1 MKKTQK
7 KRGVKPVNPVNFF
20 ILLAVMLVLA
30 ATVILV
36 LNDQY
41 GFDGKTK
48 PVIADYE
55 IKVIIKTDNN
65 IDDYGQYNKFA
76 LGNEF
81 VISENDT
88 VLGVVNSE
96 PIYAGNIDGFFV
108 TFKTTGSYNYKN
120 GFMLNGNMYLAP
132 GMILNIYGE
141 DSTHKVEIYSI
152 EIIR

>member
-1 MKKTQK
+1 MKKSQK
-7 KRGVKPVNPVNFF
+7 KRVIKPVNPVNIF
-20 ILLAVMLVLA
+20 ILLAVILVLA

-36 LNDQY
+36 LNDQH
-41 GFDGKTK
+41 GFDGKKK

-55 IKVIIKTDNN
+55 IKVIIKTDN
-65 IDDYGQYNKFA
+65 IDDYGQYSKFA
-76 LGNEF
+76 MGKEF

-96 PIYAGNIDGFFV
+96 PVYAGNIDGFFIV
-108 TFKTTGSYNYKN
+108 FKTSGSYDYEN

-141 DSTHKVEIYSI
+141 DSTHKAEIYSI
-152 EIIR
+152 DLIR

>member
-1 MKKTQK
+1 M
-7 KRGVKPVNPVNFF
+7 NSFDF
-20 ILLAVMLVLA
+20 ELWIE
-30 ATVILV
+30 
-36 LNDQY
+36 QY
-41 GFDGKTK
+41 N
-48 PVIADYE
+48 
-55 IKVIIKTDNN
+55 VIIKKTGERALFPDEMTRLDNN

-141 DSTHKVEIYSI
+141 DSTHKAEIYSI